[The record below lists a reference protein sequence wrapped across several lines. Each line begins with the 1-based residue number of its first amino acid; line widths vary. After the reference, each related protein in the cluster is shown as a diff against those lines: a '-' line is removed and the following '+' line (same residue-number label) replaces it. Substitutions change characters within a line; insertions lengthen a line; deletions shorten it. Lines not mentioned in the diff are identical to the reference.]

1 MALLLFLVCAVI
13 GAVVLTAATASAG
26 RLSGL
31 AGMDQRYYSV
41 SSAAELL
48 VNQLCDKTVTIT
60 KTETTEVTKTTK
72 YKEENGEISEDTN
85 DPIDDVTTTSV
96 QYQIGENNPTGDLT
110 LSDSMSFLTQRAINI
125 IKNESSNYSGSFKLQ
140 HSDAS
145 LNCDVDWV
153 IDTDK
158 KLNLTIKSGSD
169 GEAYKLRLVLVP
181 YVSEEKN
188 TYSSDSAPTVTTTA
202 IGYNRIIT
210 TTTVETTVS
219 TIKWT
224 FGEIVKEVSQPDE
237 VTTSNS

>member
-31 AGMDQRYYSV
+31 AEMDQRYYSV

-48 VNQLCDKTVTIT
+48 VNQLCDKTIKFSEISSETVTIT
-60 KTETTEVTKTTK
+60 EIYTSEGVKTGTETGTPHDTPTLYSINDGDPVSAVT
-72 YKEENGEISEDTN
+72 
-85 DPIDDVTTTSV
+85 
-96 QYQIGENNPTGDLT
+96 ENN
-110 LSDSMSFLTQRAINI
+110 SFLTQRAIDFIHN
-125 IKNESSNYSGSFKLQ
+125 NAQNSGSFTLT
-140 HSDAS
+140 HADAA
-145 LNCDVDWV
+145 LNTVVDWS
-153 IDTDK
+153 IDTDG
-158 KLNLTIKSGSD
+158 KLILTIKSGAD

-202 IGYNRIIT
+202 TGYNRIIT